1 MTNDIYTVYW
11 HRYPHGKEGE
21 AMDCKQR
28 DFTDYEK
35 AVEFLNGRYK
45 TIGGI
50 YWAGGRVENA
60 DGFVRYELTDGSEVF
75 TADPTYKEVKVTWNT
90 ANANWSFYLM
100 GARSW
105 ITTARRYRNCSE

>member
-1 MTNDIYTVYW
+1 MTNDTYTAYW

-35 AVEFLNGRYK
+35 AVEFLNGRHK
-45 TIGGI
+45 TIGGV

-60 DGFVRYELTDGSEVF
+60 DGFVRYELTDGGEVF
-75 TADPTYKEVKVTWNT
+75 TAHPTYKEVK
-90 ANANWSFYLM
+90 
-100 GARSW
+100 
-105 ITTARRYRNCSE
+105 